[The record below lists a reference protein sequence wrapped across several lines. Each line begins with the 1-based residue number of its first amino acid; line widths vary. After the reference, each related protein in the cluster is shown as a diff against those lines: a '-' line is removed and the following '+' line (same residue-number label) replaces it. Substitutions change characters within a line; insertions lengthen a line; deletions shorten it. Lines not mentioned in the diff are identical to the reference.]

1 VDSLLHWRSHLHLAT
16 FLQFLT
22 GSKKER
28 KKTHTH
34 PNEGWGRRT
43 HCTLAVSRNLAIVE
57 FLLVPVRASPVPSK
71 RKKENG
77 QPKVGWEDG
86 TPARQILFVEP
97 AIVVCARQFVP
108 RYCRGP
114 SPPASRMPLLEAE
127 KRVLACLLCFCAVI
141 FGGWLVLSPL
151 GGVADTHQLETMFLE
166 LEEELEEA
174 QSDLREARAEASSLR
189 EALRRAGVPSPALS
203 ANSSSFY
210 GARHSSQPA
219 SQPHAQ
225 PKAGTAV
232 STPAALEK
240 IRDPCAGRPG
250 ATARGS
256 GPRPIPGGDL
266 EASGV
271 LEAAFAARAVEGE
284 LIFLSVG
291 DTRDHRRVA
300 KDPALKDISTDFLL
314 HLLANLRAL
323 GRENWLILSTRRL
336 CGRLQAEHCE
346 RSCVWST
353 LWDDHPGLEPWRLKP
368 GDMFLMWAQ
377 QWRYVAR
384 ALELGY
390 RVFRADTDVYFAEVH
405 HGETLERRTPRR
417 GCLCTAASARLPLRS
432 RWRHP
437 ARPSPLRTRTRCS
450 ARRCSARLRWWCGR
464 SHTPISLRQPRASR
478 LERLSSR
485 PERLSSQAGVLS
497 GRCPL
502 ALLRRCSTTSHPCST
517 TTAAPPAAHRRA
529 APPTPPSRQACRL
542 AARGPATSPS
552 STSDCSTRGPSLWR
566 GGEAPDSFPDS
577 SRTPP
582 CRCAPRPAEERTPQS
597 TRRGL
602 LSSQSCRARR
612 SRDVAEM
619 RPR

>member
-1 VDSLLHWRSHLHLAT
+1 MDSLLHWRSHLHLAT

-22 GSKKER
+22 GSTKER

-417 GCLCTAASARLPLRS
+417 GCLCTAASARLPLRRS
-432 RWRHP
+432 WRHP

-464 SHTPISLRQPRASR
+464 SHTPVSQHHPPLSAAAPRVSPREAV
-478 LERLSSR
+478 LSPR
-485 PERLSSQAGVLS
+485 EALLS

-502 ALLRRCSTTSHPCST
+502 RQVPSRPPPQVQHDFASMLDNNRRPACSAPPRRPADSAVAPGLQTCGTRPRHLALLNIGLLYARPVAVAGRRGT
-517 TTAAPPAAHRRA
+517 
-529 APPTPPSRQACRL
+529 RL
-542 AARGPATSPS
+542 LPGLFP
-552 STSDCSTRGPSLWR
+552 DPSLQVR
-566 GGEAPDSFPDS
+566 SSPGGGAYAAINETWAAF
-577 SRTPP
+577 
-582 CRCAPRPAEERTPQS
+582 
-597 TRRGL
+597 
-602 LSSQSCRARR
+602 LSKLSG
-612 SRDVAEM
+612 ET
-619 RPR
+619 